1 MKDLEKIITKEL
13 LKRVLSK
20 ETENLSEDFS
30 FYIDEDY
37 IVFRDEGETL
47 FDYNIYKFVFK
58 CKEWAY
64 KNEYLVMSGN
74 CETFKETNKY
84 YDSHDNIS
92 ILYTFASVRKTGTLR
107 NETELRGDSEV
118 ELIIKSCEWLLAK
131 EIQKENRLQ
140 LQEDLTEY
148 NKLIKEG
155 L

>member
-1 MKDLEKIITKEL
+1 MEDLEKIITKEL
-13 LKRVLSK
+13 LRKVLPK

-47 FDYNIYKFVFK
+47 FDYNIYKFAFK
-58 CKEWAY
+58 CKVWALSIGY
-64 KNEYLVMSGN
+64 SHLSGKDDIYEKGEGFV
-74 CETFKETNKY
+74 C
-84 YDSHDNIS
+84 S
-92 ILYTFASVRKTGTLR
+92 IGSTTLLIKDFYAD
-107 NETELRGDSEV
+107 TEIEA
-118 ELIIKSCEWLLAK
+118 IIKACNWILEK
-131 EIQKENRLQ
+131 EIQEENMLQ